1 MTEFKLE
8 LEQLSSEG
16 MKFDV
21 KSQGLGNNY
30 LSILGCDVSV
40 YQENDTNFYLQM
52 ESNTIPCFNEVDMK
66 MENMT
71 EERIDKVID
80 SAFLE
85 INEYPAYSSQLAS
98 NLAAFKTARD
108 HCIEIFK
115 SVLKELLCG

>member
-1 MTEFKLE
+1 
-8 LEQLSSEG
+8 
-16 MKFDV
+16 
-21 KSQGLGNNY
+21 
-30 LSILGCDVSV
+30 
-40 YQENDTNFYLQM
+40 M

-85 INEYPAYSSQLAS
+85 INEYPAYSSKLAS

-108 HCIEIFK
+108 HCIEIFR

>member
-1 MTEFKLE
+1 
-8 LEQLSSEG
+8 
-16 MKFDV
+16 
-21 KSQGLGNNY
+21 
-30 LSILGCDVSV
+30 
-40 YQENDTNFYLQM
+40 
-52 ESNTIPCFNEVDMK
+52 MK

-115 SVLKELLCG
+115 SSRVLYTLWIVNSGV